1 MVLKVASGENEKSWA
16 RHRGYVSQ
24 GVQIRR
30 IGKSW
35 ITDRNMR
42 SGVIPNLS
50 LIASGIQD
58 EALQQRL
65 ITDALSPILSAME
78 EEDGTLLADLIT
90 YELVEL
96 LDIL

>member
-1 MVLKVASGENEKSWA
+1 MN
-16 RHRGYVSQ
+16 
-24 GVQIRR
+24 
-30 IGKSW
+30 
-35 ITDRNMR
+35 
-42 SGVIPNLS
+42 GVIPNLS

>member
-1 MVLKVASGENEKSWA
+1 MEQELIQDTKETLLTIADILYQG
-16 RHRGYVSQ
+16 RVSD
-24 GVQIRR
+24 GIAA
-30 IGKSW
+30 I
-35 ITDRNMR
+35 

-96 LDIL
+96 L

>member
-1 MVLKVASGENEKSWA
+1 MEQELIQDTKETLLTIADILYQG
-16 RHRGYVSQ
+16 RVSD
-24 GVQIRR
+24 GIAAMN
-30 IGKSW
+30 S
-35 ITDRNMR
+35 
-42 SGVIPNLS
+42 VIPNLS

>member
-1 MVLKVASGENEKSWA
+1 MEQELIQDTKETLLTIADILYQGRVSDGIVAMN
-16 RHRGYVSQ
+16 
-24 GVQIRR
+24 
-30 IGKSW
+30 
-35 ITDRNMR
+35 
-42 SGVIPNLS
+42 GVIPNLS

>member
-1 MVLKVASGENEKSWA
+1 MEQELIQDTKETLLTIADILYQG
-16 RHRGYVSQ
+16 RVSD
-24 GVQIRR
+24 GIAAM
-30 IGKSW
+30 
-35 ITDRNMR
+35 N
-42 SGVIPNLS
+42 GVIPNLS

-65 ITDALSPILSAME
+65 ITDALSSILSAME

>member
-1 MVLKVASGENEKSWA
+1 MEQELIQDTKETLLTIADILYQG
-16 RHRGYVSQ
+16 RVSD
-24 GVQIRR
+24 G
-30 IGKSW
+30 
-35 ITDRNMR
+35 ITAMN
-42 SGVIPNLS
+42 GVIPNLS

>member
-1 MVLKVASGENEKSWA
+1 MEQELIQDTKETLLTIADILYQG
-16 RHRGYVSQ
+16 RVSD
-24 GVQIRR
+24 GIAAM
-30 IGKSW
+30 
-35 ITDRNMR
+35 N
-42 SGVIPNLS
+42 GVIPNLS
-50 LIASGIQD
+50 LNCVRYPG

>member
-1 MVLKVASGENEKSWA
+1 MLF
-16 RHRGYVSQ
+16 
-24 GVQIRR
+24 
-30 IGKSW
+30 
-35 ITDRNMR
+35 R
-42 SGVIPNLS
+42 S
-50 LIASGIQD
+50 
-58 EALQQRL
+58 QQRL

>member
-1 MVLKVASGENEKSWA
+1 MEQELIQDTKETLLTIADILYQG
-16 RHRGYVSQ
+16 RVSD
-24 GVQIRR
+24 GIAAM
-30 IGKSW
+30 
-35 ITDRNMR
+35 N
-42 SGVIPNLS
+42 GVIPNLS

-78 EEDGTLLADLIT
+78 EEDGADLIT

>member
-1 MVLKVASGENEKSWA
+1 MEQELIQDTKETLLTIADILYQG
-16 RHRGYVSQ
+16 RVSD
-24 GVQIRR
+24 GIAAM
-30 IGKSW
+30 
-35 ITDRNMR
+35 N
-42 SGVIPNLS
+42 GVIPNLS

-58 EALQQRL
+58 EARL

>member
-1 MVLKVASGENEKSWA
+1 MEQELIQDTKETLLTIADILYQG
-16 RHRGYVSQ
+16 RVSAM
-24 GVQIRR
+24 
-30 IGKSW
+30 
-35 ITDRNMR
+35 N
-42 SGVIPNLS
+42 GVIPNLS

>member
-1 MVLKVASGENEKSWA
+1 MEQELIQDTKETLLTIADILYQG
-16 RHRGYVSQ
+16 RVSD
-24 GVQIRR
+24 GIAAM
-30 IGKSW
+30 
-35 ITDRNMR
+35 N
-42 SGVIPNLS
+42 GVIPNLS

-65 ITDALSPILSAME
+65 ITDALSPME

>member
-1 MVLKVASGENEKSWA
+1 MEQELIQDTKETLLTIADILYQG
-16 RHRGYVSQ
+16 RVSD
-24 GVQIRR
+24 GIAAM
-30 IGKSW
+30 
-35 ITDRNMR
+35 N
-42 SGVIPNLS
+42 GVIPNLS

-58 EALQQRL
+58 
-65 ITDALSPILSAME
+65 TDALSPILSAME

>member
-1 MVLKVASGENEKSWA
+1 MEQELIQDTKETLLTIADILYQG
-16 RHRGYVSQ
+16 RVSD
-24 GVQIRR
+24 GIA
-30 IGKSW
+30 GM
-35 ITDRNMR
+35 N
-42 SGVIPNLS
+42 GVIPNLS
-50 LIASGIQD
+50 LIAAGIQD

>member
-1 MVLKVASGENEKSWA
+1 MEQELIQDTKETLLTIADILYQG
-16 RHRGYVSQ
+16 RVSD
-24 GVQIRR
+24 GIAAM
-30 IGKSW
+30 
-35 ITDRNMR
+35 N
-42 SGVIPNLS
+42 GVIQNLS

>member
-1 MVLKVASGENEKSWA
+1 MEQELIQDTKETLLTIADILYQG
-16 RHRGYVSQ
+16 RVSD
-24 GVQIRR
+24 GIAAMN
-30 IGKSW
+30 
-35 ITDRNMR
+35 D
-42 SGVIPNLS
+42 VIPNLS